1 MKKKGEAGNQCFS
14 FLVPQHL
21 AENVIFKTLDIILTL
36 SHIVERENMHSS
48 SKNDLQV
55 KISF

>member
-1 MKKKGEAGNQCFS
+1 MLS

-21 AENVIFKTLDIILTL
+21 AENVIFKTLDIILTS

>member
-1 MKKKGEAGNQCFS
+1 MFS
-14 FLVPQHL
+14 FLVLQRL
-21 AENVIFKTLDIILTL
+21 AENMIFKTLDIIITL

-55 KISF
+55 EISF

>member
-1 MKKKGEAGNQCFS
+1 MLS
-14 FLVPQHL
+14 FLVRQHL
-21 AENVIFKTLDIILTL
+21 AENMIFKTLDIILTL

-48 SKNDLQV
+48 FKNDLQV